1 MKLCLILYFLF
12 ATTADIFP
20 QIGFTAPI
28 SQADSTSLETFWNSF
43 RNSIQQKD
51 KKKLASLFKFPFYCH
66 QCLDYVQANDSY
78 NATVKVSKQLFLDS
92 VYKLFFDIPSLNK
105 LTSNIWSDTIFL
117 HKIEEKN
124 VKSSWTFSY
133 AIIAPTKEYEGT
145 QGFVYLRKRKGKYI
159 IDGLDTVP

>member
-1 MKLCLILYFLF
+1 MRLCFILIFLL
-12 ATTADIFP
+12 ATTAYIFP
-20 QIGFTAPI
+20 QIRFTAPI
-28 SQADSTSLETFWNSF
+28 SKVDSIALDNFWNSF
-43 RNSIQQKD
+43 RNSIQQRD
-51 KKKLASLFKFPFYCH
+51 KQKLASLFKFPFYCH
-66 QCLDYVQANDSY
+66 QCLDYVHANDSY
-78 NATVKVSKQLFLDS
+78 NATVKVSKKLFLDS
-92 VYKLFFDIPSLNK
+92 VYKLFFDIPGLNK

-133 AIIAPTKEYEGT
+133 AIIALTKEYEGT